1 MKTTKIFDVDV
12 IVIEKDKIKI
22 PKTILG
28 VTYITRGTL
37 NAKDLDSN
45 AKKLILKHELYHQ
58 LTHRKKM
65 FLAVITGIFIISFC
79 VNNFIGREGIFVSS
93 MLSLII
99 SIFSMLLLTLSINYE
114 NEIQADLFAAK
125 ELGKNKAVTA
135 IKTIQNSELGRK
147 MEHWVPNPFH
157 KLAHPTL
164 EQRLILFKEN

>member
-1 MKTTKIFDVDV
+1 MGKDKIFNVDV

-28 VTYITRGTL
+28 ITYITRGTL

-147 MEHWVPNPFH
+147 IDHGFFGAFH
-157 KLAHPTL
+157 KLTHPTL
-164 EQRLILFKEN
+164 KQRLTLFKAN